1 LLGHPIHPLVEEG
14 IHTTHLSLYALVKN

>member
-14 IHTTHLSLYALVKN
+14 IHTTHLSLHALVKN